1 MKRNEN
7 ENFEDY
13 KLRLKAAKAELRA
26 KRKGVW
32 KTIKT
37 ADGEELEVRHAGPN
51 RRARREDTGRLF
63 NNSKGIQ
70 LVVVGNDKYR
80 KEVQV
85 IPRVFVFN
93 KKKGKMQEKKVI
105 HSVLVTRSHSGKVAQ
120 PKSA

>member
-13 KLRLKAAKAELRA
+13 KLRLKAAKAELRE
-26 KRKGVW
+26 KRKGVYKQVPVW
-32 KTIKT
+32 
-37 ADGEELEVRHAGPN
+37 DGEKEVMVPAITRTN
-51 RRARREDTGRLF
+51 RRQRRENPGRLF

-85 IPRVFVFN
+85 IDDKRIV
-93 KKKGKMQEKKVI
+93 
-105 HSVLVTRSHSGKVAQ
+105 HSVLVPRSHSGKVAQ
-120 PKSA
+120 PKTI